1 MMDRN
6 GFTAEEATV
15 LIGAHSIGMVRN
27 TFGSSL
33 AGPWVNSG
41 RDMATPL
48 GGVFD
53 NSYHDFLINSVV
65 ANDANSFGVNVA
77 PFDNPQG
84 IFPSWFRDFSADI
97 DHLDTDLALAF
108 PPLNPSHPD
117 FSAFTTSFA
126 GSKIHFLDKFFAA
139 LEKMGRMGVKAK
151 LLPATECEDRCGK
164 HYETGVGEL
173 AVVLGIR
180 RPFLISNLELT
191 TSIGYQ

>member
-1 MMDRN
+1 MIDRN

-126 GSKIHFLDKFFAA
+126 GSKIHFLDKFF
-139 LEKMGRMGVKAK
+139 VPPP
-151 LLPATECEDRCGK
+151 PAYVPE
-164 HYETGVGEL
+164 
-173 AVVLGIR
+173 
-180 RPFLISNLELT
+180 N
-191 TSIGYQ
+191 